1 MQWSHSS
8 CNCLAWYCPTPHH
21 RYVSIAVTAALSERL
36 RSGKGQVLRL
46 DPVRMAVHYVSI
58 DTYMNWPGGSWDAAA
73 LGGPVG
79 GGVAKPGAS
88 SNGIDLSKSCEHL
101 DTLVALNPHP
111 QPGAGVPGLALARA
125 LWHMHRCPDIEACS
139 VHRCPPTPARRS
151 GWLTGPRLPAVAHP
165 LAQSADTT
173 IAFKD
178 GEYGHMQAASDRE
191 WRELVDALWDE
202 IKHLPNADKCRNEW
216 STITGRIGCAT
227 FDLWARFPRCVLLS
241 QKYTCCAEAR
251 V

>member
-1 MQWSHSS
+1 M
-8 CNCLAWYCPTPHH
+8 PET
-21 RYVSIAVTAALSERL
+21 VSI
-36 RSGKGQVLRL
+36 
-46 DPVRMAVHYVSI
+46 
-58 DTYMNWPGGSWDAAA
+58 
-73 LGGPVG
+73 
-79 GGVAKPGAS
+79 GAN
-88 SNGIDLSKSCEHL
+88 SNGINLAKACEHL

-111 QPGAGVPGLALARA
+111 QPRAGVPGLALARA
-125 LWHMHRCPDIEACS
+125 LWHMHRCPDVEARS
-139 VHRCPPTPARRS
+139 VHRCPPTPVRRL
-151 GWLTGPRLPAVAHP
+151 GWLTGSRFPAVAHP
-165 LAQSADTT
+165 LAPSADTT

-178 GEYGHMQAASDRE
+178 GEYGHMVCVSDRE
-191 WRELVDALWDE
+191 WRALVDALWDG